1 MMRSEIVALT
11 FAAFCVLLIVLI
23 VFASKNKKLKLL
35 AKLNTKNQEIILR
48 NFGFI
53 YWVYML
59 LINFANVA
67 LIFYLHDVFGNIV
80 FFALPIL
87 LILFH
92 PIHSW
97 FYSNLLERA
106 KIKEQAAD

>member
-67 LIFYLHDVFGNIV
+67 LIFYLPSRS
-80 FFALPIL
+80 FAFSRSLRDTQKSSGISPK
-87 LILFH
+87 
-92 PIHSW
+92 
-97 FYSNLLERA
+97 
-106 KIKEQAAD
+106 KIIGTNVRK